1 MKYTPVFTI
10 EVGHE
15 YYSESKPSI
24 FQFIPTAETVKALS
38 GAGLVAKFLKNKL
51 YVFAKHL
58 DGNAPLLK
66 ISNDIQLQFF
76 LAVADFN
83 FPNITNYKAIDPYH
97 RKLYFSNLPS
107 ILDQNDKSIE
117 GILYLHEKLPLF
129 NNANSYKYN
138 DLVRSATNNAYECLT
153 KINAGTGNL
162 NNKSQFRALG
172 KVSYATPG
180 TSLLFSGPE
189 KVMPLQ
195 VPSNSVNITYFEYN
209 PVTKLY
215 DIEKKSTIIGVE
227 QNPTAENIS
236 SVLLNFYAEDGQMF
250 SEGIYRITINAQQ
263 EFVYFRPKNDWQSYI
278 GFINICNS
286 SEVSNE
292 YIYLKDDGTFFLAA
306 PENQEMETRNYRISF
321 APSQYLL
328 KYVCKSDKVENI
340 LDEAGNIE
348 FDDLGG
354 NIFQSKLP
362 VRMSDKAIETIAVQ
376 YQGSDLLKKT
386 KLPGY
391 QKLSITEDDNQY
403 IVSETFLNL

>member
-1 MKYTPVFTI
+1 
-10 EVGHE
+10 
-15 YYSESKPSI
+15 
-24 FQFIPTAETVKALS
+24 
-38 GAGLVAKFLKNKL
+38 
-51 YVFAKHL
+51 
-58 DGNAPLLK
+58 
-66 ISNDIQLQFF
+66 
-76 LAVADFN
+76 
-83 FPNITNYKAIDPYH
+83 
-97 RKLYFSNLPS
+97 
-107 ILDQNDKSIE
+107 
-117 GILYLHEKLPLF
+117 
-129 NNANSYKYN
+129 
-138 DLVRSATNNAYECLT
+138 
-153 KINAGTGNL
+153 
-162 NNKSQFRALG
+162 
-172 KVSYATPG
+172 
-180 TSLLFSGPE
+180 
-189 KVMPLQ
+189 MPLQ